1 MIAINEFNI
10 VKSGRI
16 LFIVMIAVGV
26 GLFLISCGKDEP
38 SRSGAESGVGVSGET
53 QEAED
58 SGNAGSDGEGAVS
71 EPVQARLADAMVKG
85 TRYHGVS
92 IKADRFDPVSG
103 MIYGVRV
110 TAEGYLLS
118 ADHAEIVVN
127 YGDETARLILYDA
140 VSVAVPTYSEEK
152 ITGNDEG
159 EMTTYERLELEPF
172 SIKN

>member
-1 MIAINEFNI
+1 MMIVTHEFSMMKKCKVLVI
-10 VKSGRI
+10 FVI
-16 LFIVMIAVGV
+16 IAGGWFFVS
-26 GLFLISCGKDEP
+26 SCGKADP
-38 SRSGAESGVGVSGET
+38 SESGAGVSSDVHAGDGSSE
-53 QEAED
+53 
-58 SGNAGSDGEGAVS
+58 NAGAGNGDLNSLPA
-71 EPVQARLADAMVKG
+71 QARLADAMVTG
-85 TRYHGVS
+85 VRYHGVS

-127 YGDETARLILYDA
+127 YADETARLILYDA

-172 SIKN
+172 SIKD